1 MKQIIIFTVRKIV
14 KYINIDE
21 RVEKIDTL
29 SGDKHNHCG
38 KALFCVFP
46 RLSSFPSK
54 SDSPNRFWIT
64 PLRSRPYVMAALP
77 QQRQPHRGA
86 MRSQ

>member
-14 KYINIDE
+14 KYVNIDE

-29 SGDKHNHCG
+29 SGTNTITAAKPCS
-38 KALFCVFP
+38 AFFP
-46 RLSSFPSK
+46 RLPSFPSK
-54 SDSPNRFWIT
+54 SDSPNLFWIT